1 MARLEATLDKRCL
14 LGGST
19 RMNIASHKVREA
31 PFHVLLEGICQ
42 LQVGTHVLTM
52 QAGDV
57 VVIPRGGHHRITTA
71 GEGQVTG
78 VAEAA
83 GEAFLTT
90 RSENCAPAVIDLFC
104 GHYTFGAGAGAILF
118 QSLPEPLHVSFGQT
132 PETDEMLHMLSALMR
147 NEAQREGA
155 GTAAILSALCAAL
168 LAMMLRTR
176 RGAAND
182 QSLWTAVS
190 DERISRV
197 IYGIL
202 DDPGAEWSIER
213 MSRDAAMSR
222 ATFLRRFQR
231 STGMT
236 VGAFLVQ
243 IRLMAASELL
253 LTSDFT
259 VASVAAQVGYQSES
273 AFSRAFNRA
282 TNMTPA
288 RFRRAAGEPA

>member
-1 MARLEATLDKRCL
+1 M
-14 LGGST
+14 
-19 RMNIASHKVREA
+19 
-31 PFHVLLEGICQ
+31 
-42 LQVGTHVLTM
+42 
-52 QAGDV
+52 
-57 VVIPRGGHHRITTA
+57 
-71 GEGQVTG
+71 
-78 VAEAA
+78 
-83 GEAFLTT
+83 
-90 RSENCAPAVIDLFC
+90 LFR
-104 GHYTFGAGAGAILF
+104 
-118 QSLPEPLHVSFGQT
+118 SLPEPLHVSFGQA

-147 NEAQREGA
+147 NEAQREGS
-155 GTAAILSALCAAL
+155 GTAAILSALCTAL

-176 RGAAND
+176 RGAAID

-197 IYGIL
+197 IFCIL
-202 DDPGAEWSIER
+202 DDPGSEWSIER

-222 ATFLRRFQR
+222 ATFLRRFAR

-253 LTSDFT
+253 LTGDFT